1 MGGPYIFTDY
11 STRICTTTGE
21 EIGIPIDTRHKS
33 YTLNQPLWVGYNR
46 VNRFRKVLQIL
57 FYPGRFGSIS
67 GAVFLMMKKKGI
79 FDSVETMCLTL
90 KNLKS
95 RAKNYNAIHLYAMY
109 FVKNYVPPTP
119 PLKNLQNNILA
130 DFAVLEKGME
140 VHYPHRRFF
149 SYRWVLI
156 KLLQKY
162 KLITY
167 IQFVK
172 PLLNKTSSK
181 KYNDMFTA
189 IMNASIPAV
198 IRDIPQETEQQLGQ
212 PRDDGSRYLELLC
225 EKLHLSVSGLR

>member
-1 MGGPYIFTDY
+1 
-11 STRICTTTGE
+11 
-21 EIGIPIDTRHKS
+21 
-33 YTLNQPLWVGYNR
+33 
-46 VNRFRKVLQIL
+46 
-57 FYPGRFGSIS
+57 
-67 GAVFLMMKKKGI
+67 
-79 FDSVETMCLTL
+79 
-90 KNLKS
+90 
-95 RAKNYNAIHLYAMY
+95 
-109 FVKNYVPPTP
+109 
-119 PLKNLQNNILA
+119 
-130 DFAVLEKGME
+130 ME

-212 PRDDGSRYLELLC
+212 PLDDGSRYLELLC